1 MCVAITASALALLA
15 GCGAPHLEP
24 DAPANVN
31 LAGAWRLNRQAS
43 ADPNALIQAIV
54 EKEMKHMRGRRDDR
68 DDGFDEP
75 DPVGTNGGTS
85 GGPAGGRGGN
95 RGDAESRQSGG
106 AGSGGGFHPHGGM
119 AAYIRTQYTQVLEP
133 LLNAD
138 GVVIEQS
145 ADRFTVAYGA
155 SRRTYT
161 PGGHS
166 VVSVAD
172 GVADQTTGWKGR
184 EYVID
189 VRPQVGA
196 RVTERY
202 GLTADGKLT
211 EFVSLSAEGGLP
223 KLEFTRVYE
232 RGPPPARGFPTN

>member
-1 MCVAITASALALLA
+1 MLALLA
-15 GCGAPHLEP
+15 GCGAPNLEP
-24 DAPANVN
+24 DIPAGVN

-43 ADPNALIQAIV
+43 ADPNTLITAIV

-68 DDGFDEP
+68 DDGFDEL
-75 DPVGTNGGTS
+75 DPVGTS
-85 GGPAGGRGGN
+85 GGASGGGGGGRGGN
-95 RGDAESRQSGG
+95 RGGSGSSAEGRQPG
-106 AGSGGGFHPHGGM
+106 GGGFHPRGGM
-119 AAYIRTQYTQVLEP
+119 AAYIRIQYTQALDS
-133 LLNAD
+133 LLNGE

-145 ADRFTVAYGA
+145 ADRFMIARGD

-166 VVSVAD
+166 VVSVAN
-172 GVADQTTGWKGR
+172 GVADQTSGWKGR

-196 RVTERY
+196 HVTERY
-202 GLTADGKLT
+202 GLTADGKLI
-211 EFVSLSAEGGLP
+211 ENVSLSAEGGLP

-232 RGPPPARGFPTN
+232 KGPLPTRGFPTN